1 MIPGQKAGL
10 AYDAF
15 HPPACGCPAQPLNRA
30 VAARFDPARWH
41 PLRHT
46 ARCRRVTV
54 PSVLRRLRHW
64 LDTLR
69 LRRSA
74 RHDRGRPEASRLV
87 VGSTGSGKSE
97 GELVDLARLAER
109 GDHAVVLLDGHGPL
123 AFRAAGHWIDRGHE
137 ERLVYEPLDATDRV
151 LCWPML
157 ARATAGTPSDRRIED
172 AQVRDEVAQSFLAQR
187 NIGTLS
193 DRPWTREWLEAA
205 IDLCL
210 SQPEARPLPALLD
223 ALRTGSPEC
232 ERLLRRSDRP
242 ELVEKFRGLE
252 RLRRRSEVQYE
263 AIAGAARRLVEPVC
277 DSEVVRLRSRPGPFD
292 WPAALR
298 RRSLVVFDG
307 GRIRSTEVKR
317 TLFLLASMQVIHAV
331 RRHFAP
337 RQEPLPVVLVLEEA
351 GATGLVTPFVLLAL
365 KELRKA
371 GLAIHLVTQSSLDF
385 GDAATFELILSNT
398 PWQAWYQSLAPADQE
413 VGARALANATFD
425 PLAVHFVRNRP
436 VAAGTRRAETASR
449 GESYD
454 AHHQLVRRDYRA
466 GAAHLTTYERLSEP
480 WYKSPQLWEQ
490 EYRTRLATLRVG
502 ERLVRDRG
510 GVRRERVRPLTELP
524 DFDDRTRSG
533 IGRVRSRPIYLTP
546 DALPSAGPS
555 PPLPDAAARLRQMA

>member
-1 MIPGQKAGL
+1 
-10 AYDAF
+10 
-15 HPPACGCPAQPLNRA
+15 
-30 VAARFDPARWH
+30 V
-41 PLRHT
+41 
-46 ARCRRVTV
+46 
-54 PSVLRRLRHW
+54 
-64 LDTLR
+64 
-69 LRRSA
+69 
-74 RHDRGRPEASRLV
+74 V

-97 GELVDLARLAER
+97 GELLDLARLAER
-109 GDHAVVLLDGHGPL
+109 RDYAVVLLDGHGPL
-123 AFRAAGHWIDRGHE
+123 AFRAAGHWLDRGHGQ
-137 ERLVYEPLDATDRV
+137 RLVYDPLDATDRV

-172 AQVRDEVAQSFLAQR
+172 AQTRDEVAQSFLAQR
-187 NIGTLS
+187 NVATIA

-210 SQPEARPLPALLD
+210 SQPETCPLPALLD
-223 ALRTGSPEC
+223 ALRPGSPEC
-232 ERLLRRSDRP
+232 DRLLRQSDRP
-242 ELVEKFRGLE
+242 ELVERFRGLE
-252 RLRRRSEVQYE
+252 RLRRRSEVQCE
-263 AIAGAARRLVEPVC
+263 AIVGAARRLVEPVC
-277 DSEVVRLRSRPGPFD
+277 GSEVVRLRSRPGPFD

-298 RRSLVVFDG
+298 ARSLVVFDG
-307 GRIRSTEVKR
+307 GGIRSTEVKR

-385 GDAATFELILSNT
+385 GDAATFELILSST

-425 PLAVHFVRNRP
+425 PLAVHFVRSRP
-436 VAAGTRRAETASR
+436 VAAGTRHAETSSR

-454 AHHQLVRRDYRA
+454 ANHHLVRRDYRT
-466 GAAHLTTYERLSEP
+466 GKGHLTTFERLSEP

-502 ERLVRDRG
+502 ERLIRERD
-510 GVRRERVRPLTELP
+510 GVRRERVRLLTELP
-524 DFDDRTRSG
+524 GFARRTRAG
-533 IGRVRSRPIYLTP
+533 IDRARGRPIYLAP
-546 DALPSAGPS
+546 DP
-555 PPLPDAAARLRQMA
+555 PPLPAATSQDHVDAAERLRRITHA